1 MFGAMDFGI
10 ADHGQ
15 RASREQAA
23 QIAVALFADTAKLLL
38 PPLERCLGTSPIQA
52 EKSRAER
59 NAFGSATLAT
69 RAMASAGPI
78 PGISSSRRLVSFDRC
93 QAMM

>member
-10 ADHGQ
+10 SDHGQ

-38 PPLERCLGTSPIQA
+38 SPLETLRRARPPNGRLGD
-52 EKSRAER
+52 R
-59 NAFGSATLAT
+59 LASYLK
-69 RAMASAGPI
+69 AKEIG
-78 PGISSSRRLVSFDRC
+78 DD
-93 QAMM
+93 

>member
-1 MFGAMDFGI
+1 MFGAMDLGI

-38 PPLERCLGTSPIQA
+38 SPARDAAASSAA
-52 EKSRAER
+52 EWPS
-59 NAFGSATLAT
+59 G
-69 RAMASAGPI
+69 
-78 PGISSSRRLVSFDRC
+78 
-93 QAMM
+93 